1 MTEHNKSNKSKRW
14 FMYVVKCNDDTLYT
28 GITTDVERRIQEHNE
43 SKKGAKYTASRRP
56 VSIVYARIFDN
67 QSQAA
72 KAESK
77 FRRLPRTKKLNII
90 DGKMEFKL

>member
-1 MTEHNKSNKSKRW
+1 MTEHDKSSNSKRW

-28 GITTDVERRIQEHNE
+28 GITTDVERRILEHNE

-56 VSIVYARIFDN
+56 VHIVYARVYDN

-90 DGKMEFKL
+90 DGKMEFKV